1 MKSFR
6 RSQGHGNGHSHSN
19 SHGQAGPSSGFRPP
33 VPNGPAPA
41 FANPLSRPTERVA
54 PPQKVIKALAS
65 HRSTNPQQLSYSKG
79 DFWYVIGERDEWY
92 EALNPIT
99 SSRGLVPKKDF
110 EEFAKGGRQHQVG
123 QPTSPTAPSIPD
135 HTRSLSNSHALPS
148 NSPMHSPTAMMGP
161 TSAPTTPGNKRVSP
175 LYAIVQYDFHAER
188 PDELQAKAGEP
199 IVVIAQSNHEWFVAK
214 PIGRLGGPGL
224 IPVTFVEIRDP
235 VTGLRLDSFP
245 TNIPQVEEWKKATA
259 EYKAAAIPLGRLDL
273 PPDQRVTNSP
283 FQAQANSQGG
293 GSAVPSNRASQRTQ
307 ASQRTRSSAGSATGL
322 GAGPVVGGV
331 AAGVT
336 RHHPEPPHPEPQPA
350 AQAADAEPMLPLGE
364 LTELGVPSFHNES
377 GNYWFRLH
385 AVHVPDEPSAPASK
399 LILYRTYEDFYDFQ
413 IALLD
418 TFPAEAGRPEH
429 EGEAP
434 PPRILPYM
442 PGPVDEAIDDELT
455 EYRRDELDAYVRA
468 LLDLR
473 GADAGYIL
481 RHELIRSFFA
491 AKFGDYSE
499 EITREQGMENLQNLA
514 HRMSAMNLGGGHQPH
529 HVNNRSLDQSP
540 MPVSPGPQQSPVVA
554 YNNGHAYGGH
564 GHGHTRSAS
573 RDIASS
579 QGHGRQMSGQQV
591 HAPQVGHWANSPGP
605 ASGPAFANHH
615 AVPTPPMPSA
625 PAPPPPNP
633 RSGAAFVKIK
643 VYDKATDD
651 LIALRVHPQVTY
663 AELLEKVRARLGPD
677 VNVLSYKVG
686 GTSGSA
692 AAGAQGPTQAIRD
705 DRDMA
710 EWMAVEDQRLILY
723 AEQ

>member
-1 MKSFR
+1 
-6 RSQGHGNGHSHSN
+6 
-19 SHGQAGPSSGFRPP
+19 
-33 VPNGPAPA
+33 
-41 FANPLSRPTERVA
+41 
-54 PPQKVIKALAS
+54 
-65 HRSTNPQQLSYSKG
+65 
-79 DFWYVIGERDEWY
+79 
-92 EALNPIT
+92 
-99 SSRGLVPKKDF
+99 
-110 EEFAKGGRQHQVG
+110 
-123 QPTSPTAPSIPD
+123 
-135 HTRSLSNSHALPS
+135 
-148 NSPMHSPTAMMGP
+148 
-161 TSAPTTPGNKRVSP
+161 
-175 LYAIVQYDFHAER
+175 
-188 PDELQAKAGEP
+188 
-199 IVVIAQSNHEWFVAK
+199 
-214 PIGRLGGPGL
+214 L

-322 GAGPVVGGV
+322 GAGAA
-331 AAGVT
+331 AAGMP
-336 RHHPEPPHPEPQPA
+336 RHHQEPPRTEPHPSA
-350 AQAADAEPMLPLGE
+350 AQAAETEPMLPPGE

-385 AVHVPDEPSAPASK
+385 AVHVPDDDSAPASK

-418 TFPAEAGRPEH
+418 TFPAEAGRPEN

-514 HRMSAMNLGGGHQPH
+514 HRMSAMNLGGGQQPH
-529 HVNNRSLDQSP
+529 HANNRSVDQAA
-540 MPVSPGPQQSPVVA
+540 MPPPPAPQQSPVAA
-554 YNNGHAYGGH
+554 YNNGHAYA

-573 RDIASS
+573 RDLASS
-579 QGHGRQMSGQQV
+579 QGHGRQISGQQGV
-591 HAPQVGHWANSPGP
+591 QHAGQWTNSPSTATGP
-605 ASGPAFANHH
+605 TFANHH
-615 AVPTPPMPSA
+615 TVPTPPMPSA
-625 PAPPPPNP
+625 PAAAPPPNP

-651 LIALRVHPQVTY
+651 LIALRLHPNVTY

-686 GTSGSA
+686 GTGGSA
-692 AAGAQGPTQAIRD
+692 AAGAHGPTQAIRD

-710 EWMAVEDQRLILY
+710 EWMAAEDQRLILY

>member
-19 SHGQAGPSSGFRPP
+19 SHGQTGPSSGFRPP
-33 VPNGPAPA
+33 GPNGPNGPVPP

-110 EEFAKGGRQHQVG
+110 EEFAKGGRQYQAG
-123 QPTSPTAPSIPD
+123 QPTSPTTASPPD
-135 HTRSLSNSHALPS
+135 HTRSLSNSHSLPRS
-148 NSPMHSPTAMMGP
+148 NPMHSPTAMMGP

-259 EYKAAAIPLGRLDL
+259 EYKAAAIPLGRLDV

-283 FQAQANSQGG
+283 FQTQANSQAG
-293 GSAVPSNRASQRTQ
+293 GSGVPSNRASQRTQ
-307 ASQRTRSSAGSATGL
+307 ASQRTRSSAGSAAGL
-322 GAGPVVGGV
+322 GAG
-331 AAGVT
+331 AARGMT
-336 RHHPEPPHPEPQPA
+336 TQPQGPPCTEPHPS
-350 AQAADAEPMLPLGE
+350 AQTTDNEPMLPLGE

-385 AVHVPDEPSAPASK
+385 AVHVPDDESAPASK
-399 LILYRTYEDFYDFQ
+399 LILYRTYDDFYDFQ

-429 EGEAP
+429 EGDAP

-473 GADAGYIL
+473 GADAAYIL
-481 RHELIRSFFA
+481 RHELVRSYFA

-499 EITREQGMENLQNLA
+499 EISREQGLEKLQNLA
-514 HRMSAMNLGGGHQPH
+514 HRMSAMNLGGAQQQH
-529 HVNNRSLDQSP
+529 HANNRSIDQAAMLP
-540 MPVSPGPQQSPVVA
+540 PTAQQPSPVPA
-554 YNNGHAYGGH
+554 YNNGHAYS
-564 GHGHTRSAS
+564 GHGHTRTAS
-573 RDIASS
+573 RDLAIS

-591 HAPQVGHWANSPGP
+591 HMPHAGQWTNSPSAATGP
-605 ASGPAFANHH
+605 SFPNHH
-615 AVPTPPMPSA
+615 PVSQSMPATPA
-625 PAPPPPNP
+625 QPPPNP
-633 RSGAAFVKIK
+633 RSGAAFVKVK

-663 AELLEKVRARLGPD
+663 IELLEKVRARLGPD

-692 AAGAQGPTQAIRD
+692 AAGAQGPTQPIRD
-705 DRDMA
+705 DLDMA
-710 EWMAVEDQRLILY
+710 EWMAVEDQRLLLY

>member
-33 VPNGPAPA
+33 GPNAPAPP

-110 EEFAKGGRQHQVG
+110 EEFAKGGRQYQTG
-123 QPTSPTAPSIPD
+123 QPPSPTTASPPD
-135 HTRSLSNSHALPS
+135 HNRSLSNSHSLPAV
-148 NSPMHSPTAMMGP
+148 NPMHSPTAATMGI

-259 EYKAAAIPLGRLDL
+259 DYKAAAIPLGRLDL

-283 FQAQANSQGG
+283 FQTQANSQTGR
-293 GSAVPSNRASQRTQ
+293 SAVQSNRASQRTQ
-307 ASQRTRSSAGSATGL
+307 ASQRTRSSAGSAAGL
-322 GAGPVVGGV
+322 GAG
-331 AAGVT
+331 AARGMT
-336 RHHPEPPHPEPQPA
+336 TAQPQEAPHTEPHPS
-350 AQAADAEPMLPLGE
+350 AQATDAEPMLPAGE

-385 AVHVPDEPSAPASK
+385 AVHVPDGPSTSASK
-399 LILYRTYEDFYDFQ
+399 LILYRTYDDFYEFQ

-418 TFPAEAGRPEH
+418 TFPTEAGRPNH

-455 EYRRDELDAYVRA
+455 EYRREELDAYVRA

-473 GADAGYIL
+473 GADAAYIL
-481 RHELIRSFFA
+481 RHELIRTFFA

-499 EITREQGMENLQNLA
+499 EISREQGMENIRNLA
-514 HRMSAMNLGGGHQPH
+514 HRISAMNVGGGQQPH
-529 HVNNRSLDQSP
+529 HANNRSIDQAAMPPPAATQHSP
-540 MPVSPGPQQSPVVA
+540 APPF
-554 YNNGHAYGGH
+554 NNGHAYV
-564 GHGHTRSAS
+564 GHTRSAS
-573 RDIASS
+573 RDLASS
-579 QGHGRQMSGQQV
+579 QGHGRQMSGQQAHV
-591 HAPQVGHWANSPGP
+591 QHGGQWTNSPSTATG
-605 ASGPAFANHH
+605 ASFPNHH
-615 AVPTPPMPSA
+615 PATPSMPGT
-625 PAPPPPNP
+625 PVQPPPNP
-633 RSGAAFVKIK
+633 RTGAAFVKVK
-643 VYDKATDD
+643 VYDKASDD

-663 AELLEKVRARLGPD
+663 VELLEKVRARLGPD

-692 AAGAQGPTQAIRD
+692 AAGAQGPTQPIRD